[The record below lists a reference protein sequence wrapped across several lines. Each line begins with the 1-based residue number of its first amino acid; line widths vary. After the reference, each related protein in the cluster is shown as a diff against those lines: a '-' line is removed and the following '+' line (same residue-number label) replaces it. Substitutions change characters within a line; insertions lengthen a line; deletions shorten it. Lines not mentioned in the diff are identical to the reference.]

1 MAGPVRNP
9 DASMSDDPEVIRLR
23 QAQQGDT
30 QALAAIYDRY
40 HDPLYAY
47 IYRRVGEVEVAR
59 DLTGELF
66 RRFLEALR
74 RGNGPDQ
81 HLRAWFYRAAHNLV
95 VDYYRR
101 QQHRQHLPLQEE
113 VLAAPENP
121 AAAAEVAVEAAR
133 VRQALQQLTADQQQV
148 LALKFLQGLS
158 NEEVAA
164 VMEKPVGAVKALQ
177 HRGLKALQ
185 RQLLPAKK
193 DKVRP

>member
-1 MAGPVRNP
+1 
-9 DASMSDDPEVIRLR
+9 MSDDPEVIRLR

-47 IYRRVGEVEVAR
+47 IYRRVGEVEAAR

-74 RGNGPDQ
+74 LGNGPDQ
-81 HLRAWFYRAAHNLV
+81 HLRAWFYRSAHNLV